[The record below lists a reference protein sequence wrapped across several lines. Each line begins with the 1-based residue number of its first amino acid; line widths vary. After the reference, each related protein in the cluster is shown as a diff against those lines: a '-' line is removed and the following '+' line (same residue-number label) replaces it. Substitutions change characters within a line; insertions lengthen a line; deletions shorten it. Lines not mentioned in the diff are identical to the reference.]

1 MKNDLADTTPGPQPG
16 GIRILAI
23 ICFIL
28 AVYLTGSGLLV
39 FAGVV
44 PLAIGRYLLGEYAI
58 WGPVLYWLVAAVFA
72 VVGVGLLR
80 RWMFARRLA
89 IIAAA
94 LLMATSLLPI
104 SAAVAYMQILPLAIH
119 GAKVILAVI
128 AIRYML
134 QSEVV
139 EWFRN

>member
-1 MKNDLADTTPGPQPG
+1 
-16 GIRILAI
+16 
-23 ICFIL
+23 
-28 AVYLTGSGLLV
+28 V

-72 VVGVGLLR
+72 VVGFGLLR
-80 RWMFARRLA
+80 RWRFARRLA
-89 IIAAA
+89 IVVAA

-104 SAAVAYMQILPLAIH
+104 SAAVAYFQILPLAIH
-119 GAKVILAVI
+119 GAKIILAVI